1 MAQQYR
7 SDANGGSEW
16 LSIRNVISFGAGA
29 LLTLAATRIA
39 PPFAGQAIGSLR
51 SMAGTDPFDALAQDH
66 RKLLSL
72 FEQIEA
78 TDNSATVRRAAMLF
92 QAKRMLTAHAL
103 AEEDIIYPMLHD
115 DAHRAEQA
123 IQLYREH
130 ADMKIRLFELEH
142 AAKDSSKWLDDLR
155 SLHQIVEKHAKE
167 EEEVEF
173 PKLRAALNDRR
184 TANLLSEVHREKAM
198 LL

>member
-1 MAQQYR
+1 
-7 SDANGGSEW
+7 
-16 LSIRNVISFGAGA
+16 
-29 LLTLAATRIA
+29 
-39 PPFAGQAIGSLR
+39 
-51 SMAGTDPFDALAQDH
+51 MAGTDPFDALAQDH